1 MESPL
6 YERLKAEHDRTKR
19 EMELRHQIQEEE
31 KLKEAT
37 FQPIVPDSSKELAK
51 RRLEACIDAGG
62 DAASVFSMSVHSRL
76 ASMYTVSSANQ
87 SLAGTLTDNGTI
99 VTDFTGMR
107 TGFYENEQLHPRQTI
122 VLPEDKMNELV
133 RRLAVHKK
141 VEEPTPEVRTKV
153 LPPQQYEEAVNRL
166 AMHKTMSFT
175 LKTDATQLEA
185 VQPKLIKEP
194 PKVTTEQ
201 MNEILERLQS
211 PTVSVAASTA
221 EAVRESSPL
230 GRSPSGRNL
239 NTMSTSQFNMLLSS
253 SAAGAAAL
261 HGSPSPTRRQPFG
274 SPPKAS
280 FFGTPLAAIPSE
292 AAEDEAHDESPTAG
306 SPEAQSPTKNSPT
319 RMDSL
324 GDLGAAF
331 VEEVGSDDEEKPLS
345 ARAKAS
351 QAPKGGKPPMP
362 TASPTKKA
370 AAASSNIPRPTTP
383 TNLRGLSRGNSN
395 SNSRSNSNNNS
406 AHDLTASLHTG
417 APVTGGT
424 IVTSAPTPPPVLS
437 TKSSASG
444 EFVDDFDKKLQMT
457 MAMLKPLDA
466 LPLPPVVPP
475 PATATPTAVSPPVPP
490 TVDVVVV
497 PTADDEASAP
507 AAGAEDVND
516 RTADEEV
523 VVEEPA
529 TKLSES
535 LPEEP
540 PTNPSESVTDAEH
553 ASNDQAVDASE
564 SSEA

>member
-51 RRLEACIDAGG
+51 RRLDACIDAGG

-107 TGFYENEQLHPRQTI
+107 TGFFDNEQVHPRQMI
-122 VLPEDKMNELV
+122 VLPEDKVNEMV

-141 VEEPTPEVRTKV
+141 VEEPAPEVRTKV

-166 AMHKTMSFT
+166 AMHMSFT

-211 PTVSVAASTA
+211 TTVSVAASTA

-239 NTMSTSQFNMLLSS
+239 NTMSTSQFNMLLSTT
-253 SAAGAAAL
+253 AAGAAAL

-292 AAEDEAHDESPTAG
+292 PAEDETHDESPTTG
-306 SPEAQSPTKNSPT
+306 SPETHSPAKKSPT
-319 RMDSL
+319 RLDSL
-324 GDLGAAF
+324 GDIGAAY
-331 VEEVGSDDEEKPLS
+331 VEEDGSDEEEKPLS
-345 ARAKAS
+345 ARTKTSHA
-351 QAPKGGKPPMP
+351 APTSGKPPMP
-362 TASPTKKA
+362 TASPTKKSA
-370 AAASSNIPRPTTP
+370 TASSHIPRPTTP
-383 TNLRGLSRGNSN
+383 TNLRGVSRGNSAN
-395 SNSRSNSNNNS
+395 NSKSNSRSNSNNNS
-406 AHDLTASLHTG
+406 AQDLTASLHAATAATG
-417 APVTGGT
+417 GGGT

-437 TKSSASG
+437 AKSSASG
-444 EFVDDFDKKLQMT
+444 EFLDDFDKKLQLT

-466 LPLPPVVPP
+466 LPAAPVVPT
-475 PATATPTAVSPPVPP
+475 PA
-490 TVDVVVV
+490 
-497 PTADDEASAP
+497 ASAP
-507 AAGAEDVND
+507 STASPPEPPVEEAVAPSTDAVAPPPADEAGVPVITDVSANDLPSNAEIAVDEAHAVSVEPEETEHVSNNS
-516 RTADEEV
+516 TADV
-523 VVEEPA
+523 H
-529 TKLSES
+529 ES
-535 LPEEP
+535 
-540 PTNPSESVTDAEH
+540 AE
-553 ASNDQAVDASE
+553 A
-564 SSEA
+564 